1 MITSCLRYTV
11 SGTAKAL
18 SDPPGEYAGNGETT
32 LPGFERIRTEV
43 ETPFLA
49 IAVCEVLHGC
59 RQLVP

>member
-1 MITSCLRYTV
+1 MKPISAN
-11 SGTAKAL
+11 GTR
-18 SDPPGEYAGNGETT
+18 
-32 LPGFERIRTEV
+32 FERIRTEV